1 LLSLVVAGA
10 LAVAGCAAQRA
21 VGPLEVGLGQTS
33 TEVARTLRRYDFCAN
48 GEPDVGRQVFPQCGR
63 PGAVFGDAWV
73 VAHYAGGRTVR
84 VQRFERWA
92 DRDRATARWGQLVDR
107 RTALGAPSEAARE
120 RVFARQGL
128 PDRIRSWRAFE
139 HGDTLIAIYLFDVT
153 ASTEPAIL
161 EEILPLDGP

>member
-1 LLSLVVAGA
+1 V
-10 LAVAGCAAQRA
+10 
-21 VGPLEVGLGQTS
+21 VGPCGSSGSSAGPIAIARPRGGGSSS
-33 TEVARTLRRYDFCAN
+33 TAA
-48 GEPDVGRQVFPQCGR
+48 PP
-63 PGAVFGDAWV
+63 
-73 VAHYAGGRTVR
+73 
-84 VQRFERWA
+84 WA
-92 DRDRATARWGQLVDR
+92 P
-107 RTALGAPSEAARE
+107 PSEAARE